1 MKTFSEKET
10 KSFDSSIK
18 IDSGSNMVDSI
29 RVKVFEELRSKYNIE
44 LISESELK
52 LGDLIIYSNK
62 WNNPLFDEV
71 GHGDYILKY
80 IGVSKDSKQY
90 KYNVIKIIRKGD
102 GYTARVGDEFY
113 GGYKDDKSSLIV
125 IKFLDKN

>member
-1 MKTFSEKET
+1 MKTFSEKD

-18 IDSGSNMVDSI
+18 IDSGSKMVDSI
-29 RVKVFEELRSKYNIE
+29 RVKVFEKLRSKYDIE
-44 LISESELK
+44 LISESDLK

-62 WNNPLFDEV
+62 WDNPLFDEV

-80 IGVSKDSKQY
+80 IGVSRDSNQY
-90 KYNVIKIIRKGD
+90 EYKVIKIIRRGD

-125 IKFLDKN
+125 LKLLDKN